1 MNHKQRI
8 PTNITMLG
16 PAQAL
21 KNHKPKYPGNPK
33 QDKIRVILM
42 KGNQERL

>member
-1 MNHKQRI
+1 MNRKQRI

-16 PAQAL
+16 PAHV

-33 QDKIRVILM
+33 EDKSRVILM
-42 KGNQERL
+42 KGNQERV